1 MSTIESAQ
9 SEKRLFPP
17 SGAFVQQ
24 AHLDSE
30 GLRVLHDEASADPG
44 AFWLRQAEQ
53 LSWRT
58 RPTQGLDDSQHPFV
72 RWFADGRLNLTES
85 CLDRHLLH
93 RKKPPSKPGTR
104 GSRLLHPHAQA
115 PGGPQVADDHEHDA
129 GKHV

>member
-1 MSTIESAQ
+1 LRYSEPMSTIESAQ

-53 LSWRT
+53 L
-58 RPTQGLDDSQHPFV
+58 V
-72 RWFADGRLNLTES
+72 
-85 CLDRHLLH
+85 
-93 RKKPPSKPGTR
+93 
-104 GSRLLHPHAQA
+104 
-115 PGGPQVADDHEHDA
+115 VADPPDPRA
-129 GKHV
+129 R